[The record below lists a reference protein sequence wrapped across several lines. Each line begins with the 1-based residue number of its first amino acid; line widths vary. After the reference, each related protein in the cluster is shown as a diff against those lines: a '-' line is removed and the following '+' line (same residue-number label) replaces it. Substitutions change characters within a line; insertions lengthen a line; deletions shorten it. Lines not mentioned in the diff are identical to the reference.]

1 MSGLLFPREALAY
14 GLGKAPPASGHSNR
28 RTEEEI
34 RRARDAAERLMR
46 DTGTFVAAKAGR

>member
-14 GLGKAPPASGHSNR
+14 GLGKAPPASGNSNR

-34 RRARDAAERLMR
+34 WRARDEA
-46 DTGTFVAAKAGR
+46 